1 MFFILLMNPY
11 YTITEESFIFVCV
24 GGGGVNGFQIV
35 KVFGEVWIN
44 TIYGTVLTY

>member
-11 YTITEESFIFVCV
+11 YTITEESFIFVC